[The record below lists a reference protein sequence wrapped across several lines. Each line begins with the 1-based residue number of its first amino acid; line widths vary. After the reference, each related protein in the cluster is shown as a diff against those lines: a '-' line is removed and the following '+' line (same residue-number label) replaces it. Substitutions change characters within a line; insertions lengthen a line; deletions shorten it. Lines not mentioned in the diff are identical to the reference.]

1 VIVKIAVSAENAWIL
16 EAYPLESVVENNN
29 ELIISIAVTGKMF
42 LETLMLR
49 LGSSARL
56 IDDGGYGN
64 VAVEAADRLLSKYLR

>member
-1 VIVKIAVSAENAWIL
+1 MIVKIAVSNDNAWIL
-16 EAYPLESVVENNN
+16 EAYPLESVTENDD

-64 VAVEAADRLLSKYLR
+64 VAAEAASRLLSKYSR